1 MLLAASLPAADAP
14 RLTGEVDAAG
24 LAAAIAK
31 EKGRVVLVN
40 FWATW
45 CVPCR
50 EEFPDLVKL
59 EKTYRARGLS
69 VLGVSTDL
77 AKDMPAVEKFLAS
90 AKPEFANYRKEE
102 RRRRPGLHRGRR
114 PEVGRRA
121 AVLSRLRPRRE
132 EGESPLGQAVVP
144 ELREGGRGTAE
155 VANPVIP
162 SEARDP
168 FRCRVPIDPRHGGK
182 KGSLVASLLGM
193 TDMRA
198 PSPYERARAA
208 FFFPI
213 TPSSPHVLP
222 ASTVNIN
229 RTAGRRASASA
240 PL

>member
-90 AKPEFANYRKEE
+90 AKPEFANYRKKSGGDDQVFIEAVDPKWGGE
-102 RRRRPGLHRGRR
+102 LPFSVVYGPDGKK
-114 PEVGRRA
+114 A
-121 AVLSRLRPRRE
+121 KVLSGKQSYQSFEKAVARL
-132 EGESPLGQAVVP
+132 L
-144 ELREGGRGTAE
+144 
-155 VANPVIP
+155 
-162 SEARDP
+162 
-168 FRCRVPIDPRHGGK
+168 K
-182 KGSLVASLLGM
+182 
-193 TDMRA
+193 
-198 PSPYERARAA
+198 
-208 FFFPI
+208 
-213 TPSSPHVLP
+213 
-222 ASTVNIN
+222 
-229 RTAGRRASASA
+229 
-240 PL
+240 